1 MKLPSFLLFYND
13 KCGGKY
19 VIGLKG
25 DNNILRIKLDSKGNL
40 DEDSSDLKESDLTSF
55 SKELFKKLGKVK
67 VEDFVKDLNGK
78 GSYKM
83 AMYLLNL
90 FTMYYTPISSK
101 QALFLGANINC
112 APHVLNSLYLRFDRA
127 ELK

>member
-1 MKLPSFLLFYND
+1 MKIPSFLLFYND

-25 DNNILRIKLDSKGNL
+25 DNNILRIKLDKKGNL
-40 DEDSSDLKESDLTSF
+40 DEEMSDLKESDLTSF
-55 SKELFKKLGKVK
+55 SKDLFKKLGKVK
-67 VEDFVKDLNGK
+67 VEDFVKEFN
-78 GSYKM
+78 YEM

-90 FTMYYTPISSK
+90 RTMYYTPISSE
-101 QALFLGANINC
+101 QAIFLGNNINC
-112 APHVLNSLYLRFDRA
+112 APHVLNSLYLRFDRK